1 MSHHSTTDLSDLAGA
16 FEAPATILKM
26 LFTTQQLLASMTY
39 EQRQMCEH
47 PMDHPARFDW
57 DFIPKPDRSGI
68 PLWQLDRHQRVMVH
82 SLLSAGLS
90 MRGYTQALQI
100 MAMENVLR
108 EVNGPMLG
116 VIAGDFRSPE
126 AYYLTVFGRPGF
138 DDTWS
143 WRFLGH
149 HLSLSYT
156 IVGQRWISV
165 TPCNMGSEP
174 ASMGTIAPLRADDDL
189 GFEILNGVSEQ
200 QREQVVIHDV
210 APADYTTR
218 QVPRIGKVEYPDH
231 IDLGIPWYRI
241 TDEDREALKFEK
253 DRPRG
258 LAAADMPS
266 TVRTRVIDLVESFVG
281 RMPEEIAERQMAR
294 IKAEGLEAVHFCWAG
309 GRERGTP
316 HYYRVQT
323 GQILIEFDNAIDD
336 GNHIHSIWRDYR
348 NDLGHQL
355 LLDHYEHEQHHGHHL
370 DTRLQSSVPDD
381 D

>member
-1 MSHHSTTDLSDLAGA
+1 MAQDSTDVAGA
-16 FEAPATILKM
+16 FEAPGTILKM

-39 EQRQMCEH
+39 EQRRMCELA
-47 PMDHPARFDW
+47 MDHPARFDW

-108 EVNGPMLG
+108 EINGPLLG
-116 VIAGDFRSPE
+116 VIAGDFRNSE
-126 AYYLTVFGRPGF
+126 ADYLTVFGRPGF

-174 ASMGTIAPLRADDDL
+174 ASAGTIAPLQADDDL
-189 GFEILNGVSEQ
+189 GFEILNGVTGA
-200 QREQVVIHDV
+200 QREQVVIHHV

-218 QVPRIGKVEYPDH
+218 QVARVGKVEYPDH
-231 IDLGIPWYRI
+231 IDLGIPRYRI

-258 LAAADMPS
+258 VAAADMPS
-266 TVRTRVIDLVESFVG
+266 AVRMRVIDLVERTWGGCPTRSPSDRWLASRPRG
-281 RMPEEIAERQMAR
+281 WAR
-294 IKAEGLEAVHFCWAG
+294 CTSAG
-309 GRERGTP
+309 PVAASAALPTT
-316 HYYRVQT
+316 T
-323 GQILIEFDNAIDD
+323 GSRPAR
-336 GNHIHSIWRDYR
+336 S
-348 NDLGHQL
+348 
-355 LLDHYEHEQHHGHHL
+355 
-370 DTRLQSSVPDD
+370 
-381 D
+381 